1 MIRLVT
7 ILFGVA
13 LIFAGVAGFVPALTI
28 NGALFGIFEVDAMH
42 NIVHIVTGVLA
53 IMAATNLRLTKLFF
67 TIFGIVYTLIAIIG
81 FARDGD
87 LFIMH
92 VNLADNFLHLGIG
105 LFSIY
110 LAYHIHKHSAYA

>member
-1 MIRLVT
+1 MIRLIT
-7 ILFGVA
+7 IVFGVA

-42 NIVHIVTGVLA
+42 NIVHLVTGVVA
-53 IMAATNLRLTKLFF
+53 IMAATNLRFTKIFF
-67 TIFGIVYTLIAIIG
+67 IVFGIIYTLVAIFG

-87 LFIMH
+87 LIIMH
-92 VNLADNFLHLGIG
+92 VNLADDFLHLGIG

-110 LAYHIHKHSAYA
+110 LAYFIHKHSAYA